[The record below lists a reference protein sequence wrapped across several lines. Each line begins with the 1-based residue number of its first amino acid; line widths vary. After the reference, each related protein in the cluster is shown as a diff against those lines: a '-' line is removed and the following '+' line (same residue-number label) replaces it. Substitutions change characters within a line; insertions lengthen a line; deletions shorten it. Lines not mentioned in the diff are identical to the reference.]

1 MRRLFQLCILLIF
14 LGVNPLVNRAEGQ
27 LLNMALPA
35 LPENQEILVSEVNLA
50 PGQESSPH
58 RHNAHVF
65 VYVLE
70 GRVNM
75 QVAGG
80 ELVTLSPGEMFY
92 ENPDD
97 IHAVSQNA
105 SDTDPAKFLVHIIK
119 TVGVPVS
126 TPVGLLTPQKI
137 LLPLGERTGNDTRL
151 LRIIRAHEHP
161 SSVRLPPNPHLSFSA
176 AKLPDIEAV
185 STTLTTSPRH

>member
-1 MRRLFQLCILLIF
+1 MRHLFQVCTLLILLVTNTLF
-14 LGVNPLVNRAEGQ
+14 NGAEGQ
-27 LLNMALPA
+27 LLNMPLPE
-35 LPENQEILVSEVNLA
+35 LPENQEILVSEVTLA

-80 ELVTLSPGEMFY
+80 ELVALSPGEMFY

-97 IHAVSQNA
+97 IHIVSQNA
-105 SDTDPAKFLVHIIK
+105 SDTESAKFLVHIIK
-119 TVGVPVS
+119 TVGMPV
-126 TPVGLLTPQKI
+126 TTQVG
-137 LLPLGERTGNDTRL
+137 PLNPEIVLFKKD
-151 LRIIRAHEHP
+151 LRH
-161 SSVRLPPNPHLSFSA
+161 
-176 AKLPDIEAV
+176 
-185 STTLTTSPRH
+185 

>member
-1 MRRLFQLCILLIF
+1 MKQLFQLCILLILSG
-14 LGVNPLVNRAEGQ
+14 LGPLVSSADAQ
-27 LLNMALPA
+27 LLTMPLPA
-35 LPENQEILVSEVNLA
+35 LPQNQEIRVVEINLA
-50 PGQESSPH
+50 PGQPSSAPH

-105 SDTDPAKFLVHIIK
+105 SDTESAKFLVHMIR
-119 TVGVPVS
+119 TAGTPVS
-126 TPVGLLTPQKI
+126 TPVA
-137 LLPLGERTGNDTRL
+137 R
-151 LRIIRAHEHP
+151 
-161 SSVRLPPNPHLSFSA
+161 
-176 AKLPDIEAV
+176 
-185 STTLTTSPRH
+185 

>member
-1 MRRLFQLCILLIF
+1 MRHLFQVCTLLILLVTNTLF
-14 LGVNPLVNRAEGQ
+14 NGAEGQ
-27 LLNMALPA
+27 LLNMPLPE
-35 LPENQEILVSEVNLA
+35 LPENQEILVSEVTLA

-97 IHAVSQNA
+97 IHMVSQNA
-105 SDTDPAKFLVHIIK
+105 SDTESAKFLVHIIK
-119 TVGVPVS
+119 TVGMPV
-126 TPVGLLTPQKI
+126 TTQVGPLNPEII
-137 LLPLGERTGNDTRL
+137 LFKKD
-151 LRIIRAHEHP
+151 LRH
-161 SSVRLPPNPHLSFSA
+161 
-176 AKLPDIEAV
+176 
-185 STTLTTSPRH
+185 

>member
-1 MRRLFQLCILLIF
+1 MKHLLQLCILLVLSGI
-14 LGVNPLVNRAEGQ
+14 GPLVGAADAQ
-27 LLNMALPA
+27 LITMSIPG
-35 LPENQEILVSEVNLA
+35 LPENQEMRVVEINLA
-50 PGQESSPH
+50 PGQPSSAPH

-105 SDTDPAKFLVHIIK
+105 SDTESAKFLVHMIR
-119 TVGVPVS
+119 TAGTPVS
-126 TPVGLLTPQKI
+126 TPVA
-137 LLPLGERTGNDTRL
+137 R
-151 LRIIRAHEHP
+151 
-161 SSVRLPPNPHLSFSA
+161 
-176 AKLPDIEAV
+176 
-185 STTLTTSPRH
+185 

>member
-1 MRRLFQLCILLIF
+1 MKHLFPLCTLLI
-14 LGVNPLVNRAEGQ
+14 LSGIGPLVDAADAQ
-27 LLNMALPA
+27 LIDMPLPP
-35 LPENQEILVSEVNLA
+35 LPENQEIVVREINLA
-50 PGQESSPH
+50 PGQPSSPPH

-105 SDTDPAKFLVHIIK
+105 SDTESAKFLVHIIK

-126 TPVGLLTPQKI
+126 TPVA
-137 LLPLGERTGNDTRL
+137 R
-151 LRIIRAHEHP
+151 
-161 SSVRLPPNPHLSFSA
+161 
-176 AKLPDIEAV
+176 
-185 STTLTTSPRH
+185 

>member
-1 MRRLFQLCILLIF
+1 MKYLFHLCVLLI
-14 LGVNPLVNRAEGQ
+14 LSGINPLVNPVEGQ
-27 LLNMALPA
+27 LFNMPLPE
-35 LPENQEILVSEVNLA
+35 LPENQEIFVSEVNLV

-92 ENPDD
+92 EDPDD
-97 IHAVSQNA
+97 IHVVSQNA
-105 SDTDPAKFLVHIIK
+105 SDTESAKFLVHIIK
-119 TVGVPVS
+119 TIGMPVTTQVG
-126 TPVGLLTPQKI
+126 
-137 LLPLGERTGNDTRL
+137 PLDPERTL
-151 LRIIRAHEHP
+151 FEKSLRH
-161 SSVRLPPNPHLSFSA
+161 
-176 AKLPDIEAV
+176 
-185 STTLTTSPRH
+185 

>member
-1 MRRLFQLCILLIF
+1 MKHLFRLCILLI
-14 LGVNPLVNRAEGQ
+14 LSGIKPLVNAAEGQ
-27 LLNMALPA
+27 RLNVPLPA
-35 LPENQEILVSEVNLA
+35 LPENQEIVVSEITLA
-50 PGQESSPH
+50 PGQPSSPPH

-92 ENPDD
+92 EDPDD

-105 SDTDPAKFLVHIIK
+105 SDTESAKFLVHLIK
-119 TVGVPVS
+119 TVGVPVT
-126 TPVGLLTPQKI
+126 TPVPQ
-137 LLPLGERTGNDTRL
+137 
-151 LRIIRAHEHP
+151 
-161 SSVRLPPNPHLSFSA
+161 
-176 AKLPDIEAV
+176 
-185 STTLTTSPRH
+185 